1 MSRHWVIE
9 RLNQWG
15 DQEAILW
22 GEGSVNYRWL
32 REEVDRWL
40 EHLTREGVSAGQ
52 VVVLEGDYSP
62 RVCGLLLALIENRN
76 IVVPLTAAAATQRD
90 RFLGIAQAQ
99 VSFRF
104 GRGDAWTM
112 ERFPAPVSHPLLNAL
127 QREGAPGL
135 ILFSSGSTGE
145 PKAALHRFDRLLE
158 KFETPRQSLRT
169 LSFLLLDHI
178 GGINTLFYT
187 LTNGGTVISIEARS
201 PETVCRAIERYRIEL
216 LPTSPTFLNLLLI
229 SGEQQRHDL
238 SSLRLVTYGTEPMP
252 AATLARLNAVFPDV
266 RFQQTYGLSELGI
279 LRSKSRDSDSLWV
292 KIGGDGYETKVVDNI
307 LWIRSRYSMLGYLN
321 APSPFDAEGW
331 FNTRDVVEV
340 DGEYLRILGRETDI
354 INVGGEKV
362 YPTEVESVLLQMDN
376 VRDVV
381 VRGEAN
387 PILGRVVA
395 ACFSLF
401 EPEDLDSLK
410 KRVRQHCRE
419 KLRDDLW
426 DRMEQA
432 MYYVSADFGDAG
444 SLNLDDD
451 VLSNESD
458 GAVNL
463 GD

>member
-40 EHLTREGVSAGQ
+40 GTLTREGVSAGQ

-62 RVCGLLLALIENRN
+62 RVCGLLLALVENRN

-90 RFLGIAQAQ
+90 RFLEIAQAQ

-104 GRGDAWTM
+104 GQGDAWTM

-158 KFETPRQSLRT
+158 KFETPRQCLRT

-252 AATLARLNAVFPDV
+252 AATLARLNAVFSGV

-292 KIGGDGYETKVVDNI
+292 KIGGAGYETKVVDNI

-331 FNTRDVVEV
+331 FNTHDVVEV
-340 DGEYLRILGRETDI
+340 DGEYLRILGRETDM

-395 ACFSLF
+395 ARFSLF
-401 EPEDLDSLK
+401 EPEDLDALK

-419 KLRDDLW
+419 KLSRWKTPAKIEIAEGLETTERFKK
-426 DRMEQA
+426 DRGA
-432 MYYVSADFGDAG
+432 KP
-444 SLNLDDD
+444 
-451 VLSNESD
+451 VLETAKG
-458 GAVNL
+458 GAA
-463 GD
+463 